1 MEQANKNKGPL
12 AGVRV
17 IELGGIGPGPYACML
32 LADLGAEVIRVERA
46 STPFSMSMINNPH
59 LRNRRS
65 IALNF
70 KSPEAV
76 EIVLKL
82 FETADA
88 STEGFRPGVAERLG
102 LGPEI
107 ALKRNP
113 KLVYGRMTGW
123 GQDGPLAQAP
133 GHDINYIA
141 LTGALHA
148 IGPTGGKPVPPLNLV
163 GDFGGGSLFLAF
175 GIVSAILNARQTGQG
190 QVVDAAMVDGATSL
204 MSAYLT
210 YREMGIMDN
219 GLAGTSAL
227 GGAAHYYD
235 TYETKDGKYVSIG
248 AIEPQF
254 YRDLIDRLDLDEDV
268 FGKAGA
274 KIHPGAKHD
283 PRWPELKAIL
293 ADKFKTKTRDE
304 WTAALQDSD
313 ICFAPVLT
321 LSEAQTHPHNT
332 ARNAYIPVG
341 DHMQNAP
348 APRFSATPAAAPVP
362 AGKAGED
369 NRAVLAELGI
379 SDAEFDALKDKGVV
393 T

>member
-1 MEQANKNKGPL
+1 MTGTPPKRGPL
-12 AGVRV
+12 DGVRV

-32 LADLGAEVIRVERA
+32 LADLGAEVIKVERA
-46 STPFSMSMINNPH
+46 STPYSMSMINNPH

-102 LGPEI
+102 FGPEI

-148 IGPTGGKPVPPLNLV
+148 IGPKDGKPVPPLNLV

-175 GIVSAILNARQTGQG
+175 GIVSAILHARETGQG

-210 YREMGIMDN
+210 YKNMGIMDD
-219 GLAGTSAL
+219 GGPGTSAL

-235 TYETKDGKYVSIG
+235 TYETQDGKFISIG

-254 YRDLIDRLDLDEDV
+254 YRDLIERLDLDEEL

-274 KIHPGAKHD
+274 AFRPGGQAD
-283 PRWPELKAIL
+283 TRWPELKAVL
-293 ADKFKTKTRDE
+293 AQKFKTKSRDE
-304 WTAALQDSD
+304 WTDLLQDSQ

-321 LSEAQTHPHNT
+321 LDEAPDHPHNQ
-332 ARNAYIPVG
+332 ARAVYIPVG

-369 NRAVLAELGI
+369 TEMVLKEIGI
-379 SDAEFDALKDKGVV
+379 DGAEFQALKDKGVV